1 MASRAEERKRWGE
14 VLNRWR
20 ASGQSMAAFCREQRL
35 DYRRLQRWCKRLD
48 GAQKRRRLTLIP
60 VVPRMS
66 KCAAPAVPKRLG
78 DAAAVVGVR
87 IRLPGDIAI
96 DVQEGFDPKVLLSVV
111 ELLRET
117 TPC

>member
-14 VLNRWR
+14 VLNQWR

-35 DYRRLQRWCKRLD
+35 DCRRLRRWCKRLD
-48 GAQKRRRLTLIP
+48 GAQNRRLLTLIP
-60 VVPRMS
+60 VVPPTS
-66 KCAAPAVPKRLG
+66 KHAVPAVPKRLG
-78 DAAAVVGVR
+78 DSAAVVGVR

-111 ELLRET
+111 ELLREKT
-117 TPC
+117 TC